1 MLQSY
6 LEKQYKLPLLNP
18 QIEIQ
23 AQTSSCIFKP
33 SGLNFENEKWNTINQ
48 DINISSIRNNSKSL
62 LKRP

>member
-33 SGLNFENEKWNTINQ
+33 SGLNFENEKHDKSRHQ
-48 DINISSIRNNSKSL
+48 YQFNSK
-62 LKRP
+62 